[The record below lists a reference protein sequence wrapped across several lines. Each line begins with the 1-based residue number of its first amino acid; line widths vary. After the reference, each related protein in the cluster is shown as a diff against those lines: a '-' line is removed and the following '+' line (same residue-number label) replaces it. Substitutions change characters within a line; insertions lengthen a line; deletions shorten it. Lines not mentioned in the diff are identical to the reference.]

1 MRGPTD
7 IYPLL
12 AKYSTIVSHNGIHT
26 VPLSLTRNI
35 RCPLYPLLLYRF
47 LQQVLTGVDA
57 RQLIGTLLRTP
68 PLRYQFLLACQVE
81 AAAAADYCACVRGS
95 DRKCRVERSPLRM
108 RGRVNVDALNAWSRV
123 CRCYPA
129 GKNSA

>member
-1 MRGPTD
+1 M
-7 IYPLL
+7 
-12 AKYSTIVSHNGIHT
+12 
-26 VPLSLTRNI
+26 
-35 RCPLYPLLLYRF
+35 
-47 LQQVLTGVDA
+47 LTGVDA

-81 AAAAADYCACVRGS
+81 AAAAAEYCACVRGS

>member
-1 MRGPTD
+1 MVF
-7 IYPLL
+7 IL
-12 AKYSTIVSHNGIHT
+12 
-26 VPLSLTRNI
+26 PLSLTRNI

-47 LQQVLTGVDA
+47 LQQVLTAGVDA

>member
-1 MRGPTD
+1 MKGS
-7 IYPLL
+7 LKS
-12 AKYSTIVSHNGIHT
+12 AKRALRSRNA
-26 VPLSLTRNI
+26 LTE
-35 RCPLYPLLLYRF
+35 

-68 PLRYQFLLACQVE
+68 LLKYRCLLGCQVE

-129 GKNSA
+129 EKNIA

>member
-1 MRGPTD
+1 MGGSWYQKWAGFDNNQIWVWQTKRA
-7 IYPLL
+7 LRAL
-12 AKYSTIVSHNGIHT
+12 RSRKRALRSRNA
-26 VPLSLTRNI
+26 LTE
-35 RCPLYPLLLYRF
+35 

-129 GKNSA
+129 GKNIA